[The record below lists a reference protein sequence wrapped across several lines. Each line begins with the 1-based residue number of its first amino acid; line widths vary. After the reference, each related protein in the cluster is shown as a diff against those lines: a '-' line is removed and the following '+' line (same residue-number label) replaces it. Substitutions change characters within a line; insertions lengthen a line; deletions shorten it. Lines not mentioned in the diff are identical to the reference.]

1 MCSLNMHELKDKN
14 SKTVLNAFI
23 KIVNES
29 DHKPNKLQVDQGREF
44 YNKLMQEWLDNNDIL
59 MYPTHN
65 EGKAV
70 IAERFIKAFKAK
82 TYKK

>member
-44 YNKLMQEWLDNNDIL
+44 YNKLMQEWLENNIL

-65 EGKAV
+65 ERKAV
-70 IAERFIKAFKAK
+70 IAKRFIKAFKAK